1 MRGHPYDC
9 TEQTNPARCRYC
21 GQTVIYWE
29 CLHGSKVFF
38 DPPDG
43 GDHRYNCSA
52 MSGASAKPSPPRA
65 SGKTALRTLSGV
77 SLSVQ
82 PDDYGLMPGAKRV
95 KVRVPAQIRRAWT
108 RMPKENERETVPVDP
123 YGDDSETLAG
133 EVSDV
138 FEIDIAERF
147 RMPPNSVG
155 GIILGK
161 TFPGLRATQITILV
175 DDFLN
180 NPDTVDKMSYTAWCP
195 TGAAPSRLAK
205 RAFVIAKVAPRKFM
219 GAVGRRWV
227 AESVDEA

>member
-9 TEQTNPARCRYC
+9 AEQTNPARCRYC

-29 CLHGSKVFF
+29 CRHGSKVFF

-52 MSGASAKPSPPRA
+52 TSGASAKPSPPRA
-65 SGKTALRTLSGV
+65 SGKTALTTLSGV
-77 SLSVQ
+77 SIGVQ
-82 PDDYGLMPGAKRV
+82 PGNYGLMPGAKRV
-95 KVRVPAQIRRAWT
+95 KVRVPSQIRRAWT
-108 RMPKENERETVPVDP
+108 WMPKENERETVPVKP
-123 YGDDSETLAG
+123 YGDVPETLAG
-133 EVSDV
+133 EVSAV
-138 FEIDIAERF
+138 FEIDIADRF
-147 RMPPNSVG
+147 GMSPSSVG

-180 NPDTVDKMSYTAWCP
+180 NPDAVDKMSYTAWCP
-195 TGAAPSRLAK
+195 TGVAPLGLAK
-205 RAFVIAKVAPRKFM
+205 RAFVIAKVSPREFM

>member
-29 CLHGSKVFF
+29 RRHGSKVFF
-38 DPPDG
+38 DPPDR

-52 MSGASAKPSPPRA
+52 MSGASAKPSPPRP
-65 SGKTALRTLSGV
+65 SGKTALTSLSGV
-77 SLSVQ
+77 SIGVQ
-82 PDDYGLMPGAKRV
+82 SNNYGVMPGM
-95 KVRVPAQIRRAWT
+95 RRGVARLRRSWT
-108 RMPKENERETVPVDP
+108 RMPESSGRETVPVKP
-123 YGDDSETLAG
+123 YGDVPATLAG
-133 EVSDV
+133 EVSAV

-180 NPDTVDKMSYTAWCP
+180 NPDAVDKMSYTAWCP
-195 TGAAPSRLAK
+195 TDVAPRGLAK
-205 RAFVIAKVAPRKFM
+205 RAFVIAKVSPREFM
-219 GAVGRRWV
+219 GAVGRMWV